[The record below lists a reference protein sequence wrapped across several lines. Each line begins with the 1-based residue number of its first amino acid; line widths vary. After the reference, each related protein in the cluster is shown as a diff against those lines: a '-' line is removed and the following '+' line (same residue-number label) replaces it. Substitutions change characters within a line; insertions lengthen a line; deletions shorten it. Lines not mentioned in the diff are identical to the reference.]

1 MNAVKRFWPA
11 ARHIY
16 LWGCG
21 AGCVVGSLAR
31 RASRAH
37 SLKHGGLLA
46 AVAAIATVLCGPAL
60 YAQLAP
66 PNITVTPKPVG
77 SGARALGESAFIAV
91 ADDATAASWN
101 PAGLVQ
107 LERPE
112 ASFVGAWTF
121 DVDHF
126 GSSSRDIRLGRT
138 EWDQPEV
145 NFMSF
150 ALPFTVAGKDVVA
163 SVNYHQVYDFGLNLK
178 FNQAVRG
185 PGTLLPL
192 RLGVKSEGAV
202 AATSLAA
209 GISLTPSL
217 MLGAALNFYGNR
229 LGGTDAWQ
237 VKTRASGHGLLGG
250 LPATVGFANT
260 ETFDNFHAVNAT
272 VGLLWDAWAK
282 NDQSLTFG
290 GVVHTPFTADVDRRT
305 DTTTVLNGAVNRLKT
320 DENMKINFP
329 LSVGGGVNYRM
340 SDAWSI
346 ASDVQWTDWSE
357 FEQRDSSGRRS
368 SPIGGGPPGHIA
380 DTVAVRLGTEYL
392 IFLKNSVL
400 ALRGG
405 VFREERP
412 ALGNA
417 MGVYGYSLG
426 AGWSTKRYSV
436 DFAYQFRWGD
446 DASGRNLGLDRATR
460 YRIEEHMLVASL
472 IVYF

>member
-1 MNAVKRFWPA
+1 MNPP
-11 ARHIY
+11 ARH
-16 LWGCG
+16 
-21 AGCVVGSLAR
+21 LAT
-31 RASRAH
+31 
-37 SLKHGGLLA
+37 
-46 AVAAIATVLCGPAL
+46 AVAALAAALWATLV
-60 YAQLAP
+60 YAQLAAP
-66 PNITVTPKPVG
+66 DITVTPKPVG

-112 ASFVGAWTF
+112 ASIVGAWLF
-121 DVDHF
+121 NVDHF
-126 GSSSRDIRLGRT
+126 FSSSPDIRLART
-138 EWDQPEV
+138 EWNQPEV

-163 SVNYHQVYDFGLNLK
+163 SINYHQVYDFGLNLK
-178 FNQAVRG
+178 FNQVVRG

-192 RLGVKSEGAV
+192 RLSVKSEGAV

-217 MLGAALNFYGNR
+217 MLGAALNLYGDR
-229 LGGTDAWQ
+229 LAGTNAWE
-237 VKTRASGHGLLGG
+237 VKTRASGQGVLGG

-260 ETFDNFHAVNAT
+260 ETFDNFRAVNAT
-272 VGLLWDAWAK
+272 VGVLWDAWAK
-282 NDQSLTFG
+282 NDKRLTFG
-290 GVVHTPFTADVDRRT
+290 GVVHTPFTAEVDRET

-320 DENMKINFP
+320 DERMKMDFP
-329 LSVGGGVNYRM
+329 LSVGAGVNYRL
-340 SDAWSI
+340 SDAWSV
-346 ASDVQWTDWSE
+346 ASDVQWTDWSD
-357 FEQRDSSGRRS
+357 FEQRDSRGVRS

-412 ALGNA
+412 ALGSA
-417 MGVYGYSLG
+417 MPVYGYSLG
-426 AGWSTKRYSV
+426 TGWSTKRYSV

-446 DASGRNLGLDRATR
+446 EASGRNLGLDRATR
-460 YRIEEHMLVASL
+460 YRIEEHWLVASV